1 MKKLFILFLAVF
13 LVACQ
18 QGSSNSDFIIKNHTL
33 VEYIG
38 NEKEIVIPDDVTK
51 IGPSAFETSDEYPK
65 DEIEK
70 ITVPGTVKVIDAEA
84 FAFCYADII
93 IIEEGCEE
101 IGDRA
106 FMDSYPDEVTL
117 PASLTKIGRQL
128 FETEEGLSG
137 TKFHVVKGSSID
149 LAIQK
154 QNPYGSYEIVYD

>member
-51 IGPSAFETSDEYPK
+51 IGASAFETSDEYPK

-137 TKFHVVKGSSID
+137 TKFHIVKGSSID